1 MKKNPLLP
9 ILLGS
14 LCLLFISYGTAG
26 ATTLGFNTT
35 SLNIVQGSSF
45 SVDLVVDPEGALI
58 SAFDVDILYNTS
70 QMSFDGYTLGAYLGD
85 EGSGEAMDLS
95 WGDLGGGIIDLAE
108 LSFIDIGDPV
118 YLGGLAD
125 LQPQSPFTLATLN
138 FTCLSIGTSFISIDD
153 SDTWLILGDE
163 NGDPLTITSL
173 GSVEVNQTPVP
184 EPATMLLLGTGL
196 AGLAGSRMRRKKK

>member
-70 QMSFDGYTLGAYLGD
+70 QMSFDGYTLGTYLGD
-85 EGSGEAMDLS
+85 VNFFEAMDLS
-95 WGDLGGGIIDLAE
+95 GGDLGGGIIDLAE
-108 LSFIDIGDPV
+108 LSLIDIDDPF
-118 YLGGLAD
+118 YPGGLAD
-125 LQPQSPFTLATLN
+125 LQPQLPFTLATLN
-138 FTCLSIGTSFISIDD
+138 FTCLSIGTSFISIDG
-153 SDTWLILGDE
+153 SDPWLTLGDE